1 MQMGRG
7 QLPKMKQLEAITTEV
22 DIVKIET
29 SRRLEWQDD
38 LLGQALENL
47 KKMNLALPNGFWKE
61 LQLICTQVDSARLIG
76 KETINQLKGKQ
87 VAQ

>member
-1 MQMGRG
+1 
-7 QLPKMKQLEAITTEV
+7 MKQLEAITMEV

-38 LLGQALENL
+38 LLGQALDNL
-47 KKMNLALPNGFWKE
+47 KKINLLLPNGFCKE
-61 LQLICTQVDSARLIG
+61 LQTICTQVDSARLIG
-76 KETINQLKGKQ
+76 KETINQLKNKQ